1 MSFPLSLA
9 VSAFDLFLSVVCDG
23 SFLTNGAVVTMVVRR
38 LSLVAIRDVV
48 ESEERLLVQAKR
60 VALTLRVWFGTLG
73 VEVSILVNQLILIS
87 LVPASQIF
95 VVNFMISFVSRG

>member
-1 MSFPLSLA
+1 MLVLLLLLLTAVLGTETGPWLAGPSPMSFPLSLA

-60 VALTLRVWFGTLG
+60 VALTLRV
-73 VEVSILVNQLILIS
+73 
-87 LVPASQIF
+87 
-95 VVNFMISFVSRG
+95 